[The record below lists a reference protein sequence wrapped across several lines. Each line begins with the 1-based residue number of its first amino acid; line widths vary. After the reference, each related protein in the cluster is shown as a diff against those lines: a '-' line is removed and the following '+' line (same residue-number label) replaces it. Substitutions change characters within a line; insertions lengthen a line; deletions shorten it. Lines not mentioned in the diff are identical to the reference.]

1 MFKIGLMKTLGT
13 RIAHFRKLAGLTQG
27 DLAKRCGWASQ
38 SRVGNY
44 ESDSREPTIGD
55 LKLIA
60 AAVGVKFVELIAEED
75 ARQSE
80 SKSKESNVIAADFSS
95 KPERGLT
102 ASGDLII
109 PHYDVRAAMGAGQ
122 VVTDRCGECSCF
134 DEGCF
139 HAAKYRQFDH
149 PSTTARP
156 RQSTST
162 ILSQN
167 KNTFR
172 VDIRNTL
179 RDIYSQASHTG
190 PGQAPTFFNT
200 QGTLSRPDTGPYPA
214 VSGEEKRRPAVRTSA
229 RWHSGPPYAGGEQ
242 AEMATARGVAPGA

>member
-122 VVTDRCGECSCF
+122 APADYVE
-134 DEGCF
+134 
-139 HAAKYRQFDH
+139 
-149 PSTTARP
+149 
-156 RQSTST
+156 T
-162 ILSQN
+162 IRHL
-167 KNTFR
+167 
-172 VDIRNTL
+172 TL
-179 RDIYSQASHTG
+179 HNSYLKS
-190 PGQAPTFFNT
+190 
-200 QGTLSRPDTGPYPA
+200 
-214 VSGEEKRRPAVRTSA
+214 
-229 RWHSGPPYAGGEQ
+229 
-242 AEMATARGVAPGA
+242 RGVNYTKADNLAIITGFGQSMEGTIADGEPVIVDRGVTEFVGDGVYVFTWDNLLYIKRLQKASASEFDVISDNKLHKDRVVPVAEIIIHAKCLVAWNARKL